1 MIHRSPI
8 KKDFTVLPNAVLRD
22 TSLSFKARGILAM
35 MLSMPED
42 WQTHQTW
49 IEKQG
54 NEGREAIRSA
64 LQELEARGYLR
75 REVIRKSGRV
85 AGISWHWTDSPDDG
99 KPPSGKPSCTKNSS
113 EPKSKE
119 SKETGACFAN
129 PASSFSPEW
138 RPDQR
143 SKEQKLAAIPVPQG
157 YPSEQEFDTF
167 LEAEDLFNV
176 IEYRSDAYQT
186 LCRNKWHKW
195 NERLGK
201 WVKIRDW
208 KAFTMALEETILEQ
222 LGQLGTK

>member
-8 KKDFTVLPNAVLRD
+8 KKDFTVLPNAVIRD

-42 WQTHQTW
+42 WVTYQSW
-49 IEKQG
+49 IEDQG
-54 NEGREAIRSA
+54 KEGEEAIRSG
-64 LQELEARGYLR
+64 LKELEARGYLR
-75 REVIRKSGRV
+75 REVIRNKGRA
-85 AGISWHWTDSPDDG
+85 AGMSWHWTDSPEPG
-99 KPPSGKPSCTKNSS
+99 KPGSGFPAYTKNSS

-119 SKETGACFAN
+119 SKETGVCFAN

-176 IEYRSDAYQT
+176 IGYRSDAYQT

-195 NERLGK
+195 NEKLGK

-208 KAFTMALEETILEQ
+208 KAFTMALEDTILEQ
-222 LGQLGTK
+222 LGQLSAK